1 MTREEFLNK
10 KVENLVNNYILP
22 TLSEREKP
30 NEGLIAKA
38 NLWGFLYSVGRMDP
52 LRYVMNL
59 SHELTDAELEKI
71 NNKLMEED
79 R

>member
-1 MTREEFLNK
+1 MTREDFLSK

-22 TLSEREKP
+22 TLSERETQ
-30 NEGLIAKA
+30 NEGFVAKA

-59 SHELTDAELEKI
+59 SHELTDEELEKI
-71 NNKLMEED
+71 NNKLMEEEK
-79 R
+79 